1 MHKKEASIKY
11 ELMIILSG
19 PEPQR
24 TLLEERLK
32 TEIENYSKN
41 VVFIKGLVEKEQK
54 KEQVKNITYYNFM
67 NSRQLEQ
74 TFNESELVL
83 CRSGYTTIMDLAK
96 LEKRH
101 SYPYTRTI
109 RTTIFSKKIRG
120 RRIAPFISRGI

>member
-11 ELMIILSG
+11 EIMIILSG

-54 KEQVKNITYYNFM
+54 RA
-67 NSRQLEQ
+67 S
-74 TFNESELVL
+74 
-83 CRSGYTTIMDLAK
+83 
-96 LEKRH
+96 
-101 SYPYTRTI
+101 
-109 RTTIFSKKIRG
+109 
-120 RRIAPFISRGI
+120 

>member
-54 KEQVKNITYYNFM
+54 KRKQINITYYNFM
-67 NSRQLEQ
+67 NSRQLEL
-74 TFNESELVL
+74 TFSELG
-83 CRSGYTTIMDLAK
+83 RSGYTTIMDLAK

-101 SYPYTRTI
+101 SLSLHQD

-120 RRIAPFISRGI
+120 RRNSTFHFKRNLK

>member
-41 VVFIKGLVEKEQK
+41 VVFIKGCRKGKK
-54 KEQVKNITYYNFM
+54 KEQVKNITYNFM

-74 TFNESELVL
+74 
-83 CRSGYTTIMDLAK
+83 RK
-96 LEKRH
+96 
-101 SYPYTRTI
+101 
-109 RTTIFSKKIRG
+109 
-120 RRIAPFISRGI
+120 

>member
-54 KEQVKNITYYNFM
+54 K
-67 NSRQLEQ
+67 
-74 TFNESELVL
+74 
-83 CRSGYTTIMDLAK
+83 RSKLISLTTI
-96 LEKRH
+96 
-101 SYPYTRTI
+101 S
-109 RTTIFSKKIRG
+109 
-120 RRIAPFISRGI
+120 

>member
-54 KEQVKNITYYNFM
+54 KSKLKYNHYNFM
-67 NSRQLEQ
+67 NSRQLEHTLTKVSLYFAVQ
-74 TFNESELVL
+74 V
-83 CRSGYTTIMDLAK
+83 I
-96 LEKRH
+96 
-101 SYPYTRTI
+101 P
-109 RTTIFSKKIRG
+109 
-120 RRIAPFISRGI
+120 P